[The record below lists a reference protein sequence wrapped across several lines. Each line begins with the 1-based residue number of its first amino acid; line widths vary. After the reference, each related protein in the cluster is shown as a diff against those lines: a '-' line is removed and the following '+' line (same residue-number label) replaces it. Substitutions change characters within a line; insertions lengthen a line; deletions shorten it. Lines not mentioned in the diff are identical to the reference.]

1 MTAMSL
7 RLPESLHAQLREM
20 ARKEGVSVNQ
30 YILMSV
36 TERMARSEDYFAVRA
51 ARASAEKFDAALALV
66 PDGEP
71 IEEDKLPDRAAFLAV
86 LDKAPDVPP
95 LPGDERP

>member
-7 RLPESLHAQLREM
+7 RLPESLHAQLREL

-36 TERMARSEDYFAVRA
+36 TERMARSEDYFAVRS

-66 PDGEP
+66 PD
-71 IEEDKLPDRAAFLAV
+71 
-86 LDKAPDVPP
+86 VPP
-95 LPGDERP
+95 LEGDERP